1 MFSECAIGDTAQVH
15 HVIDELV
22 RKIVTQEASSNRRAR
37 GRRQRQHRRLVK
49 EQRIGRASAGG
60 ESKREH
66 ATAGAQEEDPSAP
79 QEEVSE
85 VRQDICWDWVKSGG
99 QCYRGANCP
108 YKHEAAPLTAI
119 PVCSLTS

>member
-1 MFSECAIGDTAQVH
+1 M
-15 HVIDELV
+15 IDEIV
-22 RKIVTQEASSNRRAR
+22 RKIATQEAGSNRRAR

-49 EQRIGRASAGG
+49 EQRIATASG

-66 ATAGAQEEDPSAP
+66 ATAGVHEEDPSAP
-79 QEEVSE
+79 QEEASE

-119 PVCSLTS
+119 PVNHA